1 MRTLYLHIGLPK
13 TGTTAL
19 QEFCAYNRE
28 ELMKNGFSYPMF
40 EYVYPDAASSRNG
53 HFLIATCKGET
64 GKRNYNLEKALFD
77 KGLHMIEEAFLGCEN
92 VILSDEAIWHK
103 TIKHRKELWNT
114 LLEHSQNNNYQ
125 LKVIVYLRRQ
135 DELALSY
142 ISQKIKSG
150 KNRLQEWSW
159 EQYLE
164 NDSTVVMNYD
174 IQLDKIEE
182 VVGRENLIIRIYEKG
197 QFKGEEG
204 NLYSDFL
211 DIFGLKL
218 KDYKMEKEYRNVSL
232 TYNGQEIKRI
242 VNEVEAF
249 DEENR
254 KFIRNMAIKS
264 LGNGVR
270 EEQYSFLSYEE
281 RKQFLD
287 KYEEGNAY
295 VARKYFNRKDGKLFE
310 EVKVR
315 NKKWNSN
322 NPHMQEDVIRFF
334 GEIILTQ
341 QKSIRQLKEE
351 QVELKKQ
358 LEEIRRRKKKFRLFE
373 R

>member
-19 QEFCAYNRE
+19 QEFCVYNRE
-28 ELMKNGFSYPMF
+28 ELIKNGVNYPIF
-40 EYVYPDAASSRNG
+40 EYLYPDAASSRNG
-53 HFLIATCKGET
+53 HFLIATCKSET
-64 GKRNYNLEKALFD
+64 GNRNDALEKTLFD
-77 KGLHMIEEAFLGCEN
+77 KGLKMIEEAFLCCEN

-103 TIKHRKELWNT
+103 TIRHRKGLWKK
-114 LLEHSQNNNYQ
+114 LLEHSQKNEYQ

-159 EQYLE
+159 EEYLE
-164 NDSTVVMNYD
+164 NDNTLVMNYD
-174 IQLDKIEE
+174 VQLDRTEE
-182 VVGRENLIIRIYEKG
+182 AVGRENLIVRIYEKE

-211 DIFGLKL
+211 EIFGLKL
-218 KDYKMEKEYRNVSL
+218 KDYKVEREYRNISL

-264 LGNGVR
+264 LGNDVR

-281 RKQFLD
+281 RKRFLE
-287 KYEEGNAY
+287 KYEKGNAY
-295 VARKYFNRKDGKLFE
+295 VSRKYFNREDGTLFGK
-310 EVKVR
+310 VKVR
-315 NKKWNSN
+315 NEKWSNN

-334 GEIILTQ
+334 GEVILTQ
-341 QKSIRQLKEE
+341 QKSIRQLKGE
-351 QVELKKQ
+351 QEELKKK
-358 LEEIRRRKKKFRLFE
+358 LEEISFRKKKFRLFG